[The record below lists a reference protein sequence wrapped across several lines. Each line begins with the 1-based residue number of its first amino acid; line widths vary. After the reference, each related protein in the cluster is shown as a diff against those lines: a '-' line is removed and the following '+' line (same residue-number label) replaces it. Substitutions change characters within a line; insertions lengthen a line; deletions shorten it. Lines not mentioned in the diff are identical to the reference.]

1 MELFKRFRFSCDLYF
16 LLQGFPNAL
25 RSPFHGVHR
34 SCFMS
39 TKPQQVSFLRRVR
52 NIFRQALNGEEQE
65 FTKGSIDRAIVLLSI
80 PMILEM
86 AMESLF
92 AVVDIFFVAKV
103 GPEAVATVGITESI
117 LTLVYSVAIGLSA
130 AATAMVARRIG
141 EGDREAAARAGAQVL
156 LIGVVVSA
164 LIAVPGYFYAGEILA
179 LMSHD
184 QSVSAV
190 GHQFTRLLLTC
201 NLPILLLW
209 MLNGIFRGAGDAATA
224 MRALWIANAVNIV
237 LCPIFIF
244 GLGPIPALGVLG
256 SGVATTIGRSTGV
269 IYQLWNLFEVGR
281 IVRLRWA
288 MMRPRWDIVGNLL
301 RIASGSTGQYLLS
314 SVSWIFMIYIL
325 GQINKEVVAGYTIAI
340 RIVIFCI
347 LPSWGMANA
356 AATLVGQNLG
366 AGQPDRAEQSV
377 WRAGYFNFLFLA
389 VIAAVC
395 LISAPQLIRFFNQT
409 PEVIASG
416 SLALR
421 IIAGGYVFYGWGMII
436 TQAING
442 AGDTFTPTL
451 LNFVFFWLIEIPL
464 AWLLALYLNWGEDG
478 VYWSIVMAESA
489 MSLAAIWV
497 FKKGKWKLAKV

>member
-1 MELFKRFRFSCDLYF
+1 MAETKTTESRL
-16 LLQGFPNAL
+16 
-25 RSPFHGVHR
+25 HR
-34 SCFMS
+34 I
-39 TKPQQVSFLRRVR
+39 QRV
-52 NIFRQALNGEEQE
+52 FRQALNGEEQE

-103 GPEAVATVGITESI
+103 GPEAVATVGITESV

-130 AATAMVARRIG
+130 AATAVVARRIG
-141 EGDREAAARAGAQVL
+141 EGDRNAAARAGAQVI
-156 LIGVVVSA
+156 LIGVVLSV
-164 LIAVPGYFYAGEILA
+164 LIAIPGYFFAEEILGV
-179 LMSHD
+179 MSQD
-184 QSVSAV
+184 QSVSAT

-244 GLGPIPALGVLG
+244 GLGPIPAMGVLG
-256 SGVATTIGRSTGV
+256 SGIATTIGRSTGV

-281 IVRLRWA
+281 IVKLRWA
-288 MMRPRWDIVGNLL
+288 MLRPQWDVVGNLL
-301 RIASGSTGQYLLS
+301 RVASGSTGQYLIG

-340 RIVIFCI
+340 RVVIFCI

-366 AGQPDRAEQSV
+366 AGQPERAEKSA
-377 WRAGYFNFLFLA
+377 WRAGYFNLLFLA
-389 VIAAVC
+389 IIAAIC
-395 LISAPQLIRFFNQT
+395 LIAAPQLIYFFNQS
-409 PEVIASG
+409 PEVVESG

-421 IIAGGYVFYGWGMII
+421 IIAGGYVFYGWGMVL

-442 AGDTFTPTL
+442 AGDTFTPTI
-451 LNFVFFWLIEIPL
+451 LNFVFFWLVEIPL
-464 AWLLALYLNWGEDG
+464 AWLLALHLDWGQTG
-478 VYWSIVMAESA
+478 VYWSIVIAESGLA
-489 MSLAAIWV
+489 LAAIWL
-497 FKKGKWKLAKV
+497 FKKGGWKLAKV